1 MHVMKAYE
9 GRECIAP
16 LIVNL
21 DFTFQL
27 VYSWCLLYSQLCGP
41 QIWSGGFWRRELFCS
56 CRE

>member
-1 MHVMKAYE
+1 MHAMKAYK

-27 VYSWCLLYSQLCGP
+27 LYPRCLSNSSVWVPDLD
-41 QIWSGGFWRRELFCS
+41 
-56 CRE
+56 